1 MSKLTVYSMDGAS
14 VGDMD
19 VADGLLSLDKGAQAV
34 HDVIVA
40 QAANR
45 RAGTASTLSKGEV
58 SGTGAKPWRQKG
70 TGRARAG
77 YRQSPVWRG
86 GAVAFGPKPRDYG
99 KKVNKKVSKL
109 AFRRAF
115 SERVDAG
122 QVKVLDKLEIA
133 EPKTRLVA
141 ALMKALEVPGAA
153 LLVVDEVTPNIAL
166 AARNLPRVELAR
178 AIDVNV
184 SQLMRYPQIIAT
196 KAAIDRITGRLGGST
211 EETS

>member
-19 VADGLLSLDKGAQAV
+19 VADELISLDKGAQAV
-34 HDVIVA
+34 HDVVVA
-40 QAANR
+40 QAANS
-45 RAGTASTLSKGEV
+45 RAGTASTKSKGEV

-99 KKVNKKVSKL
+99 KKVNKKVARL

-115 SERVDAG
+115 AESVDAG
-122 QVKVLDKLEIA
+122 QVKVIDKLELA
-133 EPKTRLVA
+133 EPKTRLMA
-141 ALMKALEVPGAA
+141 ALMKALEVQGPA
-153 LLVVDEVTPNIAL
+153 LLVVDEVTPNVAF
-166 AARNLPRVELAR
+166 AARNLARVELTR
-178 AIDVNV
+178 AADVSV
-184 SQLMRYPQIIAT
+184 TQLVRYPHVILT
-196 KAAIDRITGRLGGST
+196 KAAMDRVTGRLGGST
-211 EETS
+211 GGAS

>member
-1 MSKLTVYSMDGAS
+1 MDGAS

-19 VADGLLSLDKGAQAV
+19 VADGLLSLEKGAQAV
-34 HDVIVA
+34 HDVVVA
-40 QAANR
+40 QAANH
-45 RAGTASTLSKGEV
+45 RAGTASTLSKSEV
-58 SGTGAKPWRQKG
+58 AGTGAKPWRQKG

-77 YRQSPVWRG
+77 YRQSPIWRG

-99 KKVNKKVSKL
+99 KKINKKVAKL

-122 QVKVLDKLEIA
+122 QIKVLEKLEIA

-141 ALMKALEVPGAA
+141 ALMKALEIPGAA

-178 AIDVNV
+178 ASDVNV
-184 SQLMRYPQIIAT
+184 SQLMRYPQIIVT
-196 KAAIDRITGRLGGST
+196 KAAMDRITGRLGGST
-211 EETS
+211 EGAS